1 MSKNNAQQF
10 FKGCR
15 DGVPIMLGY
24 LAVSFSFGIKAL
36 LEHLTVGQA
45 VLMSGLNLTSAG
57 QFASLSVIAAAGS
70 SLELALSQLIINLRY
85 SLMSISLSQK
95 VDGSVRGLARWS
107 FPFSVTDEIFAVSAA
122 RPEPVTQRYWAALR
136 ILPIAG
142 WTLGTLC
149 GALLGAVL
157 PQRLLEA
164 LGIALYAMFIAIIVP
179 AARRDVHVCLACV
192 LAVAFS
198 CVFFFTPALSAVGS
212 GFSVI
217 ICAVAASSAAAVLFP
232 VGEEEGA

>member
-1 MSKNNAQQF
+1 MHQDLRR
-10 FKGCR
+10 GLR
-15 DGVPIMLGY
+15 DGLPIALGY
-24 LAVSFSFGIKAL
+24 FPVSFTFGILAVSGGLSFW
-36 LEHLTVGQA
+36 QA
-45 VLMSGLNLTSAG
+45 TLISLMNLTSAG
-57 QFASLSVIAAAGS
+57 QFAGLSIMTAGGP
-70 SLELALSQLIINLRY
+70 LVEMALSQLIINLRY

>member
-1 MSKNNAQQF
+1 MHQDLRR
-10 FKGCR
+10 GLR
-15 DGVPIMLGY
+15 DGLPIALGY
-24 LAVSFSFGIKAL
+24 FPVSFTFGILAVSGGLSFW
-36 LEHLTVGQA
+36 QA
-45 VLMSGLNLTSAG
+45 TLISLMNLTSAG
-57 QFASLSVIAAAGS
+57 QFAGLSVMTAGGP
-70 SLELALSQLIINLRY
+70 LVEMALSQLIINLRY

-136 ILPIAG
+136 IMPIAG

>member
-1 MSKNNAQQF
+1 MHQDLRR
-10 FKGCR
+10 GLR
-15 DGVPIMLGY
+15 DGLPIALGY
-24 LAVSFSFGIKAL
+24 FPVSFTFGILAVSGGLSFW
-36 LEHLTVGQA
+36 QA
-45 VLMSGLNLTSAG
+45 TLISLMNLTSAG
-57 QFASLSVIAAAGS
+57 QFAGLSVMTAGGP
-70 SLELALSQLIINLRY
+70 LVEMALSQLIINLRY